1 MRKPLSTPRTGN
13 TGGTEIMAKVINQE
27 LTKQEIELAK
37 ELSESEKLSA
47 YLANHAIEHYCDC
60 KGADVDEVNNL
71 LEMLTKEAGVF
82 WRYTCPAIDGVKADG
97 TKLPTCD
104 EWLKLKANEGA
115 VRVDNLAGKQWFKVP
130 MTIADLKSVA
140 RIINGYHNYKEA
152 KEGAKKK
159 VANMAQS
166 GVTAFHVLSDDKKAE
181 MLAAQLNCTI
191 EEAKELIAKAAKK

>member
-1 MRKPLSTPRTGN
+1 MT
-13 TGGTEIMAKVINQE
+13 KVANQE

-37 ELSESEKLSA
+37 ELSESEKMSA

-60 KGADVDEVNNL
+60 KGADVDEVTNL
-71 LEMLTKEAGVF
+71 LDMLTKESGVF

-104 EWLKLKANEGA
+104 EWLKMKANEGA

-140 RIINGYHNYKEA
+140 RIINGFNNYKEA
-152 KEGAKKK
+152 KDGAKKK

-166 GVTAFHVLSDDKKAE
+166 GVTAFHVLSDDKQAE
-181 MLAAQLNCTI
+181 MLAAQLNI
-191 EEAKELIAKAAKK
+191 SVEQAKQIIANTKKK